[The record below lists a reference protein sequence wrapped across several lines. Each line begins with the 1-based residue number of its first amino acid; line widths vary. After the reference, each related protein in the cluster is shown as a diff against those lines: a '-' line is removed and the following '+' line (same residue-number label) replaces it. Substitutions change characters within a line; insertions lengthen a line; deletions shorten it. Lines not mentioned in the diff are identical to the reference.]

1 MLLLP
6 LRDDYR
12 LWQLSLT
19 FPSIFCCQTKL
30 QTFNKKYTLPSLT
43 HSDGRTKAH
52 SCKKPPGL
60 SSCKPRAFAAHTEP
74 SIPFSHCFPSCS
86 HSHGC
91 DFQQVRSSFE
101 KVLCLA
107 IKRPQDCV
115 IWERHGGC
123 VHSLPNGC
131 SLQVTNCWC
140 MRFLSCRRVSLLF
153 LAD

>member
-60 SSCKPRAFAAHTEP
+60 SSCKPQASAAHTEP

-101 KVLCLA
+101 KFLCLA

-123 VHSLPNGC
+123 VHFLPNGC
-131 SLQVTNCWC
+131 SLHITNCWC